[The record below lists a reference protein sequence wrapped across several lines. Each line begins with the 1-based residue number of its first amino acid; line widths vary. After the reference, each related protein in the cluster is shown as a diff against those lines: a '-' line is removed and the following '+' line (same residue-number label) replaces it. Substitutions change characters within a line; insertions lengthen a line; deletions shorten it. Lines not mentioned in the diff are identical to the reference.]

1 VGKCLMS
8 KKSNANTNPDH
19 ADGLKVRLDKWLWAA
34 RFYKTRAIARE
45 MVQGGKVHYNGQ
57 RTKASKI
64 VEVGA
69 NIKLAQG
76 VDEKLITI
84 LSVLEKRQS
93 APIAQTMYQESDAS
107 IAKREENSI
116 ARKNNSFFAPHPDKK
131 PDKKQRRELLKMKS
145 S

>member
-1 VGKCLMS
+1 MGNCLMS
-8 KKSNANTNPDH
+8 KKSNANTSSDPV
-19 ADGLKVRLDKWLWAA
+19 DGLKVRLDKWLWAA

-107 IAKREENSI
+107 IAKREENAI
-116 ARKNNSFFAPHPDKK
+116 ARKNNSFFAPHPDRK

>member
-1 VGKCLMS
+1 MT
-8 KKSNANTNPDH
+8 KKAKLNDNSENSSE
-19 ADGLKVRLDKWLWAA
+19 LKVRLDKWLWAA

-57 RTKASKI
+57 RSKASKI
-64 VEVGA
+64 VEIGA
-69 NIKLAQG
+69 VIKLAQG
-76 VDEKLITI
+76 VDEKTITVLNI
-84 LSVLEKRQS
+84 LEKRQS

-107 IAKREENSI
+107 IAKREENTI
-116 ARKNNSFFAPHPDKK
+116 ARKNNSFFAPHPVKK